1 MTKPKIFSGSAL
13 KIIAILSMLTDH
25 VGAVIIGAHASRYPE
40 LYYLCRYIGRLAF
53 PIFCFL
59 LIEGFSHTKDVK
71 KYCTR
76 LFLFALISEIP
87 FDLAFNRSFFYP
99 EYQNVFFTL
108 FIGLITVY
116 GLQRAECS
124 PSEKAGG
131 QILRRILI
139 LAAGMGCAW
148 LLHTDYGETG
158 VACIAILYLFRNRRI
173 CSMALV
179 CLILFLMSPMEI
191 TAFLAIPLVGL
202 YNGERGL
209 KLKYVF
215 YVFYPAHLL
224 LLAFMNHYAAS
235 VSAF

>member
-1 MTKPKIFSGSAL
+1 MIKSKGIPGSAL
-13 KIIAILSMLTDH
+13 KIIAILSMLADH
-25 VGAVIIGAHASRYPE
+25 VGAVIIGAQASRYPD

-71 KYCTR
+71 KYCMR

-87 FDLAFNRSFFYP
+87 FDLAFNHALFYP
-99 EYQNVFFTL
+99 KYQNVFFTL
-108 FIGLITVY
+108 FIGLITVC
-116 GLQRAECS
+116 GLQRVECS
-124 PSEKAGG
+124 PPGKEGG
-131 QILRRILI
+131 QILRRILV
-139 LAAGMGCAW
+139 LGAGMGCAW

-158 VACIAILYLFRNRRI
+158 VACIALLYLFRERRLFA
-173 CSMALV
+173 MALA
-179 CLILFLMSPMEI
+179 CLILVFMSPMEI
-191 TAFLAIPLVGL
+191 TAFLAIPLISL

-224 LLAFMNHYAAS
+224 LLAFICRYAA
-235 VSAF
+235 V